1 MTNNSSRREFLR
13 WGAGFSILGA
23 GAPLALQMTAAG
35 SAAAATAP
43 DYKAL
48 VCLFL
53 QGGQDS
59 NNLVLAT
66 DDDSWGRY
74 VSARSSGAAPIAL
87 SRTAPRI
94 PPANGAWGDIP
105 SGWGG
110 VVPIAPATRQAIP
123 AGTATP

>member
-1 MTNNSSRREFLR
+1 MTNASSRREFLR
-13 WGAGFSILGA
+13 LSAGFSALGA
-23 GAPLALQMTAAG
+23 GAPLALQLAAAG

-66 DDDSWGRY
+66 DPDSFARY
-74 VSARSSGAAPIAL
+74 TSARNTGEDPIAL
-87 SRTAPRI
+87 KAPGT
-94 PPANGAWGDIP
+94 PPIT
-105 SGWGG
+105 
-110 VVPIAPATRQAIP
+110 VPPGTRE
-123 AGTATP
+123 